1 MPNETMVNITASEQ
15 KRYGLT
21 GTNQNRGFKGVQVNL
36 TKSTVS
42 RLAVRREVRG
52 EFKDLKPN

>member
-1 MPNETMVNITASEQ
+1 MVNITASEQ